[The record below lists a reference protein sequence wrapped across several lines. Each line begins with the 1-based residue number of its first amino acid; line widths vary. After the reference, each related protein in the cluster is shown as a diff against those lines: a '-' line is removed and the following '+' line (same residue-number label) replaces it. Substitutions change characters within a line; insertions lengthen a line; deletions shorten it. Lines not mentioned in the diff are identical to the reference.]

1 MFASI
6 NGTRIFFD
14 IEGSGYVPNGPKME
28 HRTALFVLHGG
39 PGSDHSDFKPWFTPL
54 ASYNQIVY
62 LDHRCNGQSDRVDP
76 AECTLEQ
83 LAKDVDA
90 LRQYLGFDKI
100 HVLGHSFGGM
110 VAQVYATMFPESLH
124 KLVLVC
130 TAPSHDFYRD
140 AKQFAAR
147 VGTAEQNRI
156 IPELFEGNIVDDA
169 HLEQW
174 WEVCLSLYFY
184 NQDPALMHEVGNRP
198 IGSLEAS
205 NYTFKHLLPQY
216 DVRPQLPAC
225 EVDTLIIA
233 ARHDWITPVS
243 QAEEIQ
249 KLMPNAKLHIF
260 EKSGHMPFIEE
271 QGDYIQLVSHFLN
284 S

>member
-6 NGTRIFFD
+6 NGTRIYFD

-54 ASYNQIVY
+54 TDYNQIVY

-76 AECTLEQ
+76 
-83 LAKDVDA
+83 
-90 LRQYLGFDKI
+90 
-100 HVLGHSFGGM
+100 GGM

-130 TAPSHDFYRD
+130 TAPSYDFYRD

-147 VGTAEQNRI
+147 VGTDEQNRV

-174 WEVCLSLYFY
+174 WEKCLSLYFY

-205 NYTFKHLLPQY
+205 NYTFKHLLPHY

-225 EVDTLIIA
+225 EVETLIIA

>member
-6 NGTRIFFD
+6 NGTRIYFD

-54 ASYNQIVY
+54 TDYNQIVY

-83 LAKDVDA
+83 LAQDVDA

-130 TAPSHDFYRD
+130 TAPSYDFYRD

-147 VGTAEQNRI
+147 VGTDEQNRV

-174 WEVCLSLYFY
+174 WEKCLSLYFY

-205 NYTFKHLLPQY
+205 NYTFKHLLPHY

-225 EVDTLIIA
+225 EVETLIIA